1 MQRHQGNVQKS
12 LTCWVVVAR
21 SQGPYWEHQTLPQ
34 PPYLKDLPL
43 QVEYILLTSVACVMS
58 SRERNVF
65 PSPVRISTSS
75 LGWTS
80 FNNWNEDYVNGSHYC
95 NVSDCSC
102 FCQHSGISIFFNY
115 LWKSKLVRIIER
127 FEKSGVKLLCWL
139 VKGSWFG
146 SNYREFRKTAVSKN
160 GVFTVMHYY
169 KPLDKC
175 LLLKMQ

>member
-1 MQRHQGNVQKS
+1 
-12 LTCWVVVAR
+12 
-21 SQGPYWEHQTLPQ
+21 
-34 PPYLKDLPL
+34 
-43 QVEYILLTSVACVMS
+43 MS
-58 SRERNVF
+58 SRERKVF

-80 FNNWNEDYVNGSHYC
+80 FNNWNEDYIHESHYC

-102 FCQHSGISIFFNY
+102 FCQHCGIPIFFNY
-115 LWKSKLVRIIER
+115 LWKSKLVRIMER
-127 FEKSGVKLLCWL
+127 FEKSGVKLQCWL

-175 LLLKMQ
+175 LLLKMQYLGLVFEELLPWISCQRSDTTMVNTNGLILIQNNHYDSK